1 MPKNLKFN
9 KKFLFNVA
17 LLFFVCLFIIAL
29 GALRV
34 SYTQPIVLSD
44 TKLIHIKEGDS
55 LNSICHRLTED
66 VFINDCIGVKVLSKI
81 DSRIGQ
87 IKKGVYALSPNTPLN
102 EFVANL
108 NEGKEQQFPFTILE
122 GENIYQVL
130 TKLDSTV
137 FLDNDLESDS
147 LAEVS
152 KKLSLVTDTPEGWLY
167 PDTYYYSAYT
177 SASALLSRA
186 VVKQKEVLIQL
197 WQQKQSD
204 LLVKT
209 PYEALILASI
219 VEKESSLASERKLI
233 ASVFHNRLVKRM
245 RLQTD
250 PTVIYGVWDEY
261 KGDITRKHLKQK
273 TPYNTYRING
283 LPPTPIA
290 NPSRA
295 SIEAVLNPAVSDYYY
310 FVASGTGGHV
320 FNSTLAEHNKSVQ
333 DYLKQM
339 KLQKKNRLEK
349 GSNE

>member
-1 MPKNLKFN
+1 MPKNLRFN
-9 KKFLFNVA
+9 KKLLINVG

-34 SYTQPIVLSD
+34 SYTQPIVLSEA
-44 TKLIHIKEGDS
+44 KLIHIKEGDS
-55 LNSICHRLTED
+55 LNWICHRLTED
-66 VFINDCIGVKVLSKI
+66 DFINDCIGVKVFSKLNR
-81 DSRIGQ
+81 RIGQ

-108 NEGKEQQFPFTILE
+108 NAGKEQQFPFTLLE
-122 GENIYQVL
+122 GDNIYQVL
-130 TKLDSTV
+130 AKLNGAT
-137 FLDNDLESDS
+137 FLDNDIESDS
-147 LAEVS
+147 LADIS

-177 SASALLSRA
+177 TASALLSRA
-186 VVKQKEVLIQL
+186 VVKQKEVLTQL

-204 LLVKT
+204 LLIKT

-219 VEKESSLASERKLI
+219 VEKESSLASERKII

-261 KGDITRKHLKQK
+261 QGDITRKHLKQK
-273 TPYNTYRING
+273 TAYNTYRING

-290 NPSRA
+290 NPSQA
-295 SIEAVLNPAVSDYYY
+295 SIEAVLNPAVTDYYY

-320 FNSTLAEHNKSVQ
+320 FNATLAEHNKSVQ
-333 DYLKQM
+333 DYLKKM
-339 KLQKKNRLEK
+339 KLLKNNTSEK
-349 GSNE
+349 GQ